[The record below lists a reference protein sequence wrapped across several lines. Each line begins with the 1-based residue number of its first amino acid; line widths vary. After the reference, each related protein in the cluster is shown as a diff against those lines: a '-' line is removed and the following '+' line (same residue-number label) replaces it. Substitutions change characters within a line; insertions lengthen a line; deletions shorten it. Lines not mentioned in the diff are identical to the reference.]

1 MTNDLTPTNPTDNL
15 SNTTSNTALEA
26 TMTDTLAKPNTP
38 APIAP
43 KFQAIETAMQTDV
56 LERQREIHAAIIAL
70 VSRKHFFMV
79 GPPGVAK
86 SFLVRRM
93 MDRIDFG
100 TDPNAYFQWLLTK
113 YTTPEEVFGPPSLAE
128 LEKGNYKRNTE
139 QKLPTA
145 KIAFLDEIF
154 KANSSILNA
163 LLTIMNERLFFNN
176 GDQER
181 VELSSIFGASNELPD
196 DEGLH
201 ALWDRL
207 HFRFEVKP
215 LQESGNFVRMLSTH
229 RVENPEKLVTWDEIG
244 QAQTEAAAV
253 ELPTDIYDALKALR
267 DNLKKDGVEPTE
279 RRFVEALDI
288 IKAEAWFHGRT
299 VADIDDLRPLR
310 HVMWSRLEE
319 QRVVERNVLELGNP
333 IDKEANELLERVEL
347 LDSQLSEAIA
357 ASDGPKAVAKQAVE
371 IHAKLHKSKS
381 KLDDLQK
388 RAKDAQRQSDTLE
401 ELNRKFTEVAKRLM
415 KDGFGM
421 DGD

>member
-1 MTNDLTPTNPTDNL
+1 MNPSNDLTQPNSTDNL
-15 SNTTSNTALEA
+15 PNTTTALEA
-26 TMTDTLAKPNTP
+26 TMTNTLVKPA
-38 APIAP
+38 APLSS
-43 KFQAIETAMQTDV
+43 KFEAIETAMQTDV

-70 VSRKHFFMV
+70 ISRKHFFMV

-86 SFLVRRM
+86 SYLVRRM

-100 TDPNAYFQWLLTK
+100 TDDNAYFQWLLTK

-181 VELSSIFGASNELPD
+181 VDLSSIFGASNELPD

-207 HFRFEVKP
+207 HFRFHVQP

-229 RVENPEKLVTWDEIG
+229 RVENPEKLVNWQEIG
-244 QAQTEAAAV
+244 QAQAEANAV
-253 ELPTDIYDALKALR
+253 ELPTDIYDALKSLR
-267 DNLKKDGVEPTE
+267 DNLKKEGVEPTE
-279 RRFVEALDI
+279 RRFVESLDI

-319 QRVVERNVLELGNP
+319 QRIVERTVLELGNP
-333 IDKEANELLERVEL
+333 IDKEAHELLERVEG
-347 LDSQLSEAIA
+347 LDNQLSEAIA
-357 ASDGPKAVAKQAVE
+357 TSDGPKAVAKQAVE